1 VKNGSTDD
9 EGRTSAPDLD
19 LRLQAEARLDGLS
32 AAAPVPEEL
41 SALVHELRVHQ
52 IELEMQNEELQRG
65 RLELEEQHARY
76 FELFDLAPVGYLTLS
91 DKGIVEVANLRAGQL
106 LGVDRLLLVGQPFS
120 AFVPASDQGA
130 YYLHLREQAQSEV
143 PQTCELRL
151 QRLGAE
157 PFWAHLEGRPQIV
170 AHGEPLRH
178 HLTFTDVHDRVV
190 AEEALRRSERALQST
205 VDGLD
210 ANIAVLDESGMIV
223 LVNQLWRDFAEHNGL
238 SAGAVYEGTDY
249 LRVCDAAVGE
259 SSQEAAPLAAGIRA
273 VLSAETDSYIIE
285 YPCDAPDEKRWFAA
299 RVTAL
304 PGEGP
309 RRAVVAHVD
318 ITARKQAE
326 EALRDRE
333 TIFRSIVEQAGDSI
347 GLVDVATGRFVEFN
361 DAACRNLGYTRDE
374 FAAMGLAD
382 VDLQWPGEGI
392 VQALAD
398 LQASGLN
405 EFETRHRCKDGEVRD
420 VRVSATMID
429 VAGRALFAGIWQD
442 ITERK
447 RAEQALAGHRQR
459 LEQLVVERTEELG
472 EANRVLADGAAE
484 VARSHQNFD
493 TFFNTIDDLLF
504 VLDGDGIMINV
515 NETVCRRLG
524 YTEDELL
531 GRPVLDVHPPA
542 RREEAG
548 AIVAAMLA
556 GEAAFCPVPV
566 VTKGGAEI
574 PVETRVVP
582 GVWNGE
588 PALFGVTKDVSALRL
603 SEEKFDRLFR
613 SNPASMAVSSL
624 PEQHLIDVNDA
635 FLDTLGYT
643 RDEVI
648 GRTSLELELFVEPE
662 EQHDVADQLREQ
674 GRVADRELRIRRR
687 DGTILDGVFSGEIIE
702 SGGQQYLLTVMIDLT
717 ERKQAEEALRES
729 EEKFRLVADFTYD
742 WETWRNPDGTYR
754 YVSPSCERITGHT
767 AAEFLA
773 DPDLPLK
780 ITHPDDQAKV
790 RSHHDSLAHK
800 AQDRPLDLEF
810 RIVTPGGETRWINQ
824 WSAAVYGEDGQWLG
838 RRVSNRDVTANKQA
852 ADRVRQSE
860 EQLARAVE
868 GSGVGLWDWQVQTG
882 EETFSERWAEIA
894 GYTLA
899 ELAPTSIETWR
910 RLTHPDDLQRAD
922 QLLEEHFRG
931 ESAIYACEARVRH
944 KDGHWVWVLDQGK
957 VSEWDGDGRPRRMTG
972 TELDITERKQAEES
986 LRDSEELYR
995 SILSASPE
1003 NITITDA
1010 QGLVRLTSPTAPA
1023 MYGYQRVEEGLGRSI
1038 YDFLAPEDR
1047 DRAKANAALMSAGA
1061 LSGPRAYL
1069 GLRADGS
1076 TFPNEVSSELIRDAR
1091 GQPAGMV
1098 VIARDITE
1106 RMQAEEALRQT
1117 TERLSLAARAGG
1129 VGVWDYDPVND
1140 ALTWDEQMFALY
1152 GIRREQFSGA
1162 YEAWQAG
1169 LHPDDKQRGDEE
1181 IQAALR
1187 GEKEFD
1193 TEFRVRWPDG
1203 TVRDIRALALV
1214 QRDASGRP
1222 THMIGTNWDITEIKH
1237 TEERLRDANHRLEEA
1252 GVLARDLA
1260 AQAQAA
1266 TNAKSRFLANMSHEI
1281 RTPLNA
1287 IIGFAQLLQH
1297 DPQLSAQ
1304 QGDRVA
1310 IINRSGEHLLAL
1322 LTDILELSKVEA
1334 GRQDLDPTTFDLREL
1349 LEDLAL
1355 VFRVRAEA
1363 KKLVFGTDGLDRV
1376 PRYVTTDQL
1385 KLRQILTNLLSNA
1398 VKFADTGGVRLRTSA
1413 SQGEAGESRLVVL
1426 VEDDG
1431 PGIAAAEMEALFA
1444 PFEQATAGHQ
1454 RGSGTGLGLT
1464 ISREF
1469 AHIMGGD
1476 LTVTSEVGRGS
1487 VFRLE
1492 IPIEAG
1498 TAESAAAR
1506 VAARRVMRID
1516 ADQPRFGVLVVD
1528 DQDGRTLLVD
1538 MLGEAGFDAFAAGDA
1553 GEALAAFASRRPQVV
1568 IMAHGIADVDSTA
1581 ATRRIRSCPGG
1592 DTAKII
1598 ALTAS
1603 ATGEVRNSALAAGAD
1618 AFMAKPFRAAELFE
1632 QIRLLSG
1639 VRYVYA
1645 AAAPPEAAADDE
1657 PPGLTREMM
1666 DALPAEL
1673 REQIGAAA
1681 VRARHDRLLKLT
1693 EQVAAI
1699 DPGVGEELRKSIA
1712 SFDYAAVL
1720 RALEQDPS

>member
-1 VKNGSTDD
+1 MTNESTDD
-9 EGRTSAPDLD
+9 EAPTPAAE
-19 LRLQAEARLDGLS
+19 LRRRAEELYEAPPADADPAPGE
-32 AAAPVPEEL
+32 AAAL
-41 SALVHELRVHQ
+41 LHELRVHQ
-52 IELEMQNEELQRG
+52 IELEMQNEELHTAQF
-65 RLELEEQHARY
+65 ELEEQRARY

-91 DKGIVEVANLRAGQL
+91 DKGIVEVANLTAAQL
-106 LGVDRLLLVGQPFS
+106 LGVERGLLVGQPFS
-120 AFVPASDQGA
+120 AFVPAPDQEA
-130 YYLHLREQAQSEV
+130 YYLHLRKLAKTEAPQA
-143 PQTCELRL
+143 CDLHL
-151 QRLGAE
+151 QRAGVE
-157 PFWAHLEGRPQIV
+157 PFWAHLVGRPHIV
-170 AHGEPLRH
+170 AYGEPLRH
-178 HLTFTDVHDRVV
+178 HLTFTDI
-190 AEEALRRSERALQST
+190 SEHR
-205 VDGLD
+205 
-210 ANIAVLDESGMIV
+210 
-223 LVNQLWRDFAEHNGL
+223 
-238 SAGAVYEGTDY
+238 
-249 LRVCDAAVGE
+249 
-259 SSQEAAPLAAGIRA
+259 
-273 VLSAETDSYIIE
+273 
-285 YPCDAPDEKRWFAA
+285 
-299 RVTAL
+299 
-304 PGEGP
+304 
-309 RRAVVAHVD
+309 
-318 ITARKQAE
+318 QAE

-361 DAACRNLGYTRDE
+361 DAACRNLGYNRDE

-398 LQASGLN
+398 LRATGVN
-405 EFETRHRCKDGEVRD
+405 DFETRHRCKDGEIRD

-429 VAGRALFAGIWQD
+429 VAGRPLFAGIWQD

-447 RAEQALAGHRQR
+447 QAEEELAGHRER
-459 LEQLVVERTEELG
+459 LEELVSARTAELG
-472 EANRVLADGAAE
+472 EANRDLADKAAE
-484 VARSHQNFD
+484 LTLSHQNFD

-504 VLDGDGIMINV
+504 VLDGAGNMIHI

-810 RIVTPGGETRWINQ
+810 RIVTPGGETRWISQ
-824 WSAAVYGEDGQWLG
+824 WSTAVYGGDGQWLG

-852 ADRVRQSE
+852 ADRVRESE

-882 EETFSERWAEIA
+882 AETFTSRWAEIA
-894 GYTLA
+894 GYTLV

-922 QLLEEHFRG
+922 ELLEEHFRG

-957 VSEWDGDGRPRRMTG
+957 VSEWDGDGRPVRMTG
-972 TELDITERKQAEES
+972 TELDITERKQAEEA
-986 LRDSEELYR
+986 LRESEALYR

-1023 MYGYQRVEEGLGRSI
+1023 MYGYERVEEGLGRSI

-1076 TFPNEVSSELIRDAR
+1076 TFPNEVSSELIRDAQ

-1098 VIARDITE
+1098 VISRD
-1106 RMQAEEALRQT
+1106 
-1117 TERLSLAARAGG
+1117 LSL
-1129 VGVWDYDPVND
+1129 
-1140 ALTWDEQMFALY
+1140 
-1152 GIRREQFSGA
+1152 I
-1162 YEAWQAG
+1162 
-1169 LHPDDKQRGDEE
+1169 
-1181 IQAALR
+1181 
-1187 GEKEFD
+1187 
-1193 TEFRVRWPDG
+1193 
-1203 TVRDIRALALV
+1203 
-1214 QRDASGRP
+1214 
-1222 THMIGTNWDITEIKH
+1222 
-1237 TEERLRDANHRLEEA
+1237 
-1252 GVLARDLA
+1252 
-1260 AQAQAA
+1260 
-1266 TNAKSRFLANMSHEI
+1266 
-1281 RTPLNA
+1281 
-1287 IIGFAQLLQH
+1287 
-1297 DPQLSAQ
+1297 
-1304 QGDRVA
+1304 
-1310 IINRSGEHLLAL
+1310 
-1322 LTDILELSKVEA
+1322 
-1334 GRQDLDPTTFDLREL
+1334 
-1349 LEDLAL
+1349 
-1355 VFRVRAEA
+1355 
-1363 KKLVFGTDGLDRV
+1363 
-1376 PRYVTTDQL
+1376 
-1385 KLRQILTNLLSNA
+1385 
-1398 VKFADTGGVRLRTSA
+1398 
-1413 SQGEAGESRLVVL
+1413 
-1426 VEDDG
+1426 
-1431 PGIAAAEMEALFA
+1431 
-1444 PFEQATAGHQ
+1444 
-1454 RGSGTGLGLT
+1454 
-1464 ISREF
+1464 
-1469 AHIMGGD
+1469 HI
-1476 LTVTSEVGRGS
+1476 
-1487 VFRLE
+1487 
-1492 IPIEAG
+1492 
-1498 TAESAAAR
+1498 
-1506 VAARRVMRID
+1506 
-1516 ADQPRFGVLVVD
+1516 
-1528 DQDGRTLLVD
+1528 
-1538 MLGEAGFDAFAAGDA
+1538 
-1553 GEALAAFASRRPQVV
+1553 
-1568 IMAHGIADVDSTA
+1568 
-1581 ATRRIRSCPGG
+1581 
-1592 DTAKII
+1592 
-1598 ALTAS
+1598 
-1603 ATGEVRNSALAAGAD
+1603 
-1618 AFMAKPFRAAELFE
+1618 
-1632 QIRLLSG
+1632 
-1639 VRYVYA
+1639 
-1645 AAAPPEAAADDE
+1645 
-1657 PPGLTREMM
+1657 
-1666 DALPAEL
+1666 
-1673 REQIGAAA
+1673 
-1681 VRARHDRLLKLT
+1681 
-1693 EQVAAI
+1693 
-1699 DPGVGEELRKSIA
+1699 
-1712 SFDYAAVL
+1712 
-1720 RALEQDPS
+1720 